1 MTVLSK
7 SNSRL
12 IEFATNIMPQPSLQ
26 GHSAIYFERGVEPT
40 LPIDLFNSVHGKRAR
55 DAQSDDSSQKVL
67 AKDRIAQLEY
77 IRSQCIIGLQNSAAR
92 LDKQYESERRL
103 ADDLKAGDKCWINIE
118 DINQK

>member
-1 MTVLSK
+1 MSDTELPKLPVFKVGRKGNRRS
-7 SNSRL
+7 SGSRS
-12 IEFATNIMPQPSLQ
+12 MQ

-77 IRSQCIIGLQNSAAR
+77 IRSQCIIGYYSDHQ
-92 LDKQYESERRL
+92 E
-103 ADDLKAGDKCWINIE
+103 
-118 DINQK
+118 